1 MYNKFKKFGG
11 DYIPDVIE
19 YLREC
24 IDKDPGL
31 TITIGCDS
39 VQKRRKTMYAIT
51 IMLYNGDVR
60 NGAHVIF
67 YRETIDKIR
76 DNQERLYKEALYLN
90 EVGNYINDELSNFY
104 DRKDL
109 TELEIKRYK
118 YHLLKCQGEYGY
130 VPPHQD
136 EVVMRNLTLIPADY
150 IDFKLVDLH
159 VDFNPFKGSLNEKG
173 IMKNRSYTAYKS
185 YVPWLRGMGFRTW
198 AKPVAHAATSAADLL
213 LKD

>member
-19 YLREC
+19 YLKEY
-24 IDKDPGL
+24 IEKDPSL

-90 EVGNYINDELSNFY
+90 EVGNYINDELSHFY

-118 YHLLKCQGEYGY
+118 YHLLKCQDEYGY

-159 VDFNPFKGSLNEKG
+159 VDF
-173 IMKNRSYTAYKS
+173 I
-185 YVPWLRGMGFRTW
+185 
-198 AKPVAHAATSAADLL
+198 H
-213 LKD
+213 LKDL